1 MKRFLVSII
10 IVLLI
15 PIIFLSIITFSKYK
29 GDNKQ
34 EIDRSL
40 ENKLLE
46 ERNNK
51 KRELD
56 AIKESN
62 KEKIDKY
69 LKVKSWNEEITYYFD

>member
-56 AIKESN
+56 AIKEFN

>member
-1 MKRFLVSII
+1 MKKFLVSII

-46 ERNNK
+46 ERNKK

>member
-69 LKVKSWNEEITYYFD
+69 LKVKSWNEEITSYFD